1 MSKYRGNK
9 NSVRTLADLEARS
22 KVELSTGCRIWLRSK
37 DKDGYGRVRFEGKN
51 VAVHRLAWTFA
62 NGDIPERLIMMHSCD
77 NPPCF
82 NLAHLT
88 CGTNIDNHDD
98 SKAKGR
104 AAIQPGSVHHNAK
117 LTESQVIEI
126 RASDDFHYAIA
137 KKYGISRANVS
148 MIKSGFSWNH
158 ISGAVPPKRGQRARG
173 ERAGLSKLTDAIV
186 LEIRADKGTNQS
198 IANRFGISTT
208 TVSFIKNRKTW
219 THI

>member
-22 KVELSTGCRIWLRSK
+22 KVEPSTGCRIWLRSK

-51 VAVHRLAWTFA
+51 VAVHRLAWTLT
-62 NGDIPERLIMMHSCD
+62 NGKIPDGLILLHSCD

-82 NLAHLT
+82 NLNHLAS
-88 CGTNIDNHDD
+88 GTNLDNHDD

-104 AAIQPGSVHHNAK
+104 AAIQPGAVHRNAK
-117 LTESQVIEI
+117 LTDAQVIEI
-126 RASDDFHYAIA
+126 RASDDFHYVIA
-137 KKYGISRANVS
+137 SRYGISRSNVS
-148 MIKSGFSWNH
+148 LIKNGRMWTH
-158 ISGAVPPKRGQRARG
+158 LPGAAITQSYRARG